1 MSETAKA
8 ALLKKLEAATLY
20 AGSQGEQTV
29 KVSLTFE
36 QSESLR
42 DALAFAMATGEGAGK

>member
-1 MSETAKA
+1 MSTTETV

-20 AGSQGEQTV
+20 AGSQGERTV

-42 DALAFAMATGEGAGK
+42 DTLAFAMASERGVGR